1 MVKGCFFPN
10 VSLFIMDF
18 CLHHRTLMDQSQS
31 EQLFPFADLA
41 LNYWIY
47 HWTINTQMI
56 KDIIGTRVKCDA
68 NKSQTILKITTI
80 LLFG

>member
-41 LNYWIY
+41 LNVG
-47 HWTINTQMI
+47 H
-56 KDIIGTRVKCDA
+56 IIG
-68 NKSQTILKITTI
+68 L
-80 LLFG
+80 